1 MLSAVWFQAAAQSAS
16 VSGVVR
22 DASGPLV
29 GVNVTV
35 DGTVLGTTTASDGR
49 YSITVTEP
57 EKATLVFSYLGYEEQ
72 RIAVAQRTR
81 IDVTLVE
88 AANAID
94 ELIVIGYGYQR
105 KSDVAT
111 SVSSVKTDD
120 MKSFPTASIGEML
133 RGRAAGLQVTTSSGR
148 PGSAPDI
155 KIRGTRSISAGNEPL
170 YIIDGTPATAAEFGT
185 LNADDVSSVEILKDA
200 AAQAIYGARASDGVI
215 LVTTKRGAEGRT
227 EVSYNGYVGIQRLWR

>member
-94 ELIVIGYGYQR
+94 ELIVIGDR
-105 KSDVAT
+105 KSV
-111 SVSSVKTDD
+111 V
-120 MKSFPTASIGEML
+120 
-133 RGRAAGLQVTTSSGR
+133 
-148 PGSAPDI
+148 
-155 KIRGTRSISAGNEPL
+155 
-170 YIIDGTPATAAEFGT
+170 
-185 LNADDVSSVEILKDA
+185 
-200 AAQAIYGARASDGVI
+200 
-215 LVTTKRGAEGRT
+215 
-227 EVSYNGYVGIQRLWR
+227 